1 MQSRTRFG
9 GKPLGVQE
17 PIRIYFENEESAA
30 DNADDT
36 HPDEVPEISASYII
50 FKVGQLL
57 GNTLYSVFS
66 DLINKWSY
74 SSAGHFASL
83 LTLAVPFLL
92 FMLVTICLPLP
103 FPLGIVFLLKILET
117 KPVAEQSL
125 DNTRGLIAARIVLA
139 LRTFHYQ
146 FTSYIARV
154 SGKRLREFFENE
166 TFSGLLIG
174 WVLVFPAL
182 FIFLLV
188 ITVLLLPFSFLLH
201 PCPSI
206 LRTKHEE

>member
-1 MQSRTRFG
+1 MELLLCRSLRLVADSCR
-9 GKPLGVQE
+9 
-17 PIRIYFENEESAA
+17 PILAVHVGYNL
-30 DNADDT
+30 
-36 HPDEVPEISASYII
+36 SAST
-50 FKVGQLL
+50 VS
-57 GNTLYSVFS
+57 T
-66 DLINKWSY
+66 W
-74 SSAGHFASL
+74 HR
-83 LTLAVPFLL
+83 L
-92 FMLVTICLPLP
+92 FTENPRNETSRGTI
-103 FPLGIVFLLKILET
+103 
-117 KPVAEQSL
+117 
-125 DNTRGLIAARIVLA
+125 TRLIAARIVLA
-139 LRTFHYQ
+139 LRTFRYQ